1 MFSNSRIKK
10 RLSVVWLVISLLT
23 LNSVSTADSIKVG
36 VLHSL
41 SGTMAISE
49 TTLKDTV
56 LMMVDRQNEAGGLLG
71 KQLEAVVVDPAS
83 NWPLFAEKTRELLEK
98 ERVDVIFGCWT
109 SVSRKSVLPVIEEL
123 NGLLFYPVQYE
134 GEESSKNVFYTG
146 AAPNQQAI
154 PAVDY
159 LIGELGAERF
169 VLAGTDYV
177 YPRTTNKILEN
188 YLKDLGASQIV
199 DRAEINEAI
208 KRPMEAA
215 TWAGCVDA
223 VGGEM
228 LARLLGQLK
237 YGASVAVVGNASG
250 TAVPAN
256 VIPFLLRGVNML
268 GIDSAMQPYANRVKA
283 WDRITTDLPL
293 EKLDGMINDA
303 VLADLPKLGKE
314 IQSGQVKG
322 RVVVDVNK

>member
-1 MFSNSRIKK
+1 MAVGTAGFSAMLGVQALEDQGLKQEQGP
-10 RLSVVWLVISLLT
+10 VLV
-23 LNSVSTADSIKVG
+23 
-36 VLHSL
+36 
-41 SGTMAISE
+41 
-49 TTLKDTV
+49 
-56 LMMVDRQNEAGGLLG
+56 
-71 KQLEAVVVDPAS
+71 
-83 NWPLFAEKTRELLEK
+83 
-98 ERVDVIFGCWT
+98 
-109 SVSRKSVLPVIEEL
+109 
-123 NGLLFYPVQYE
+123 
-134 GEESSKNVFYTG
+134 TG
-146 AAPNQQAI
+146 AAGGVGSVATAI
-154 PAVDY
+154 LANIGYEVAVVT
-159 LIGELGAERF
+159 GRPEAS
-169 VLAGTDYV
+169 
-177 YPRTTNKILEN
+177 N

-208 KRPMEAA
+208 KRPMETA

-268 GIDSAMQPYANRVKA
+268 GIDSAMQPYENRVKA

-293 EKLDGMINDA
+293 EKLDGMINEA

-322 RVVVDVNK
+322 RVVVLSLIHI

>member
-1 MFSNSRIKK
+1 
-10 RLSVVWLVISLLT
+10 
-23 LNSVSTADSIKVG
+23 
-36 VLHSL
+36 
-41 SGTMAISE
+41 
-49 TTLKDTV
+49 
-56 LMMVDRQNEAGGLLG
+56 
-71 KQLEAVVVDPAS
+71 
-83 NWPLFAEKTRELLEK
+83 
-98 ERVDVIFGCWT
+98 
-109 SVSRKSVLPVIEEL
+109 
-123 NGLLFYPVQYE
+123 
-134 GEESSKNVFYTG
+134 
-146 AAPNQQAI
+146 
-154 PAVDY
+154 
-159 LIGELGAERF
+159 
-169 VLAGTDYV
+169 
-177 YPRTTNKILEN
+177 
-188 YLKDLGASQIV
+188 
-199 DRAEINEAI
+199 
-208 KRPMEAA
+208 MEAA

-303 VLADLPKLGKE
+303 VLADLPRLGKE